1 LRPVAFTGRFRE
13 LAVAI
18 ALLPTSTLILDGEV
32 AVFDEHLLSRRD
44 LLRRPDPRAVVTPP
58 IFITFDCAHAD
69 GRDLRHYPLGARREV
84 LETVLAGQ
92 RLLLAARRLP
102 AHGLEAWAE
111 VQRRGYEGLVAK
123 DETSAYL
130 GGRTRSWLKVKRRNG
145 DGARSANGATRDSV
159 QFSVEPRH
167 CMLLGEKA
175 EFPHS
180 VAAFPPHSPR
190 HCHEGRRAR
199 GRDDPAAGRIAAGEA
214 RRGLSSQGRRV
225 RARRPWRTVT
235 APGRS
240 PCSGQPWARCAR
252 ATAGAARR
260 SSRASRC
267 CPPG

>member
-1 LRPVAFTGRFRE
+1 MLPTPAPPFHRPGWIYEEKYDGWRIIAYKRADTVRLLSRNGIDFTGRFRE
-13 LAVAI
+13 LAAAI
-18 ALLPTSTLILDGEV
+18 ALLPPSTLILDGEV

-58 IFITFDCAHAD
+58 IFITFDCAHAG

-175 EFPHS
+175 EFLHS
-180 VAAFPPHSPR
+180 VAAFPP
-190 HCHEGRRAR
+190 R
-199 GRDDPAAGRIAAGEA
+199 GA
-214 RRGLSSQGRRV
+214 
-225 RARRPWRTVT
+225 
-235 APGRS
+235 
-240 PCSGQPWARCAR
+240 
-252 ATAGAARR
+252 
-260 SSRASRC
+260 
-267 CPPG
+267 